1 MRLCQ
6 CSHWLLRNFSV
17 NFDDQKLTEAFYDE
31 GHCGRSITKNG
42 NPSHGFSGLLVI
54 RGTTE
59 HGTAERRNE
68 KQRNGIFFLFFFF
81 FIFNKKN
88 NNKQTVN
95 ISHKIKGIH
104 IFFIL
109 RGRSR
114 AKLSSLFRVRISRRR
129 VTDCPSD
136 LLAPIETMKRTKS
149 KQVKK
154 AVDKKIDGLEK
165 LLSPQLKLVEASP
178 R

>member
-1 MRLCQ
+1 MVV
-6 CSHWLLRNFSV
+6 SNPRN
-17 NFDDQKLTEAFYDE
+17 D
-31 GHCGRSITKNG
+31 
-42 NPSHGFSGLLVI
+42 
-54 RGTTE
+54 
-59 HGTAERRNE
+59 GTAERRNE
-68 KQRNGIFFLFFFF
+68 KQRNGIFFLLVFFFLT
-81 FIFNKKN
+81 KKQH

-95 ISHKIKGIH
+95 ISHKIKGMH

-114 AKLSSLFRVRISRRR
+114 AKLSSLFRVMISRRS

-165 LLSPQLKLVEASP
+165 LLSPQLKLVEAFTAVKRKNQENYFKDKVFNFRVQSLILKKYSP
-178 R
+178 SLLNFLELY